1 MNEKKFRALIVDD
14 EKIIRDFLN
23 SLLSL
28 HGLEVVKAEDG
39 YQAIELSRT
48 GRFDL
53 FFIDCRLP
61 GLNGLETFRQIRQ
74 IDQDASVVMMTGYAV
89 EGIPEQAVSEG
100 AYGLVRKPFDIGE
113 IKCLIDKILVEK
125 KK

>member
-1 MNEKKFRALIVDD
+1 MNEKKFRALVVDD

-23 SLLSL
+23 SLLFL

-39 YQAIELSRT
+39 YKAVELSRT
-48 GRFDL
+48 DKFDL
-53 FFIDCRLP
+53 FFIDCRMP

-74 IDQDASVVMMTGYAV
+74 INQDASVVMMTGYAV
-89 EGIPEQAVSEG
+89 EGILEQAVSEG
-100 AYGLVRKPFDIGE
+100 AYGLIRKPFDIGE

>member
-1 MNEKKFRALIVDD
+1 MKKNKPRALIVDD

-39 YQAIELSRT
+39 YEAVELSRA

-61 GLNGLETFRQIRQ
+61 GLNGLDTFRLIRQ
-74 IDQDASVVMMTGYAV
+74 IDREASVVMMTGYMV
-89 EGIPEQAVSEG
+89 EDILEQAVSEG
-100 AYGLVRKPFDIGE
+100 AYGLIRKPFDIGE